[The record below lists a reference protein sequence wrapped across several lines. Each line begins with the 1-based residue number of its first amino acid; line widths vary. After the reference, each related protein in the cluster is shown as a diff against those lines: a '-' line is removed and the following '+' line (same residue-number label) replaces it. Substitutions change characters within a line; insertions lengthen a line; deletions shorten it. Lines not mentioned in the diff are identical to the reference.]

1 MRNLIASAVLI
12 AAPFAGQADE
22 PLEGMEGLMDGL
34 SLLVACKSEDVAQH
48 SSCLGYLVGVAEATV
63 DSRDSFP
70 GVASNVYISFGD
82 VCMPEGVM
90 QNQLKSAFVDW
101 TSEHPE
107 LLQSPAAN
115 LVLSAYANTWPCTYD
130 HRQPPSEDIAQVST

>member
-1 MRNLIASAVLI
+1 MKKLMLSAIVVLV
-12 AAPFAGQADE
+12 APLCGHAE
-22 PLEGMEGLMDGL
+22 EGLMDGL
-34 SLLVACKSEDVAQH
+34 SLLVACKSENTIQH

-82 VCMPEGVM
+82 VCMPQSVM
-90 QNQLKSAFVDW
+90 QNDLESAFVDW
-101 TSEHPE
+101 TIAHPE

-115 LVLSAYANTWPCTYD
+115 LVLSAYANTWPCGYE
-130 HRQPPSEDIAQVST
+130 QIGESGEEIAQVST